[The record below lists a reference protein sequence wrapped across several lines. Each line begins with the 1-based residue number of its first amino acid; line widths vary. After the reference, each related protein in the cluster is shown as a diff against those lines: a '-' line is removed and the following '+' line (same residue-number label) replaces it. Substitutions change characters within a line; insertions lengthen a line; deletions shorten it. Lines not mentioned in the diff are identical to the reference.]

1 MILNDF
7 IWLYIDFITCP
18 ANFWSLD
25 EIEAPI
31 SGDHMGFS
39 PICWGA

>member
-1 MILNDF
+1 MI
-7 IWLYIDFITCP
+7 IWLYIDFITFP
-18 ANFWSLD
+18 ARSLD